1 MWKYHVDNGICQL
14 NLNNSRIFEENTTK
28 TPHTLGLGNHISKMS
43 PVSWH
48 GHISL
53 RSDHDAQDHL

>member
-1 MWKYHVDNGICQL
+1 MWKYRVDNGICQL

-48 GHISL
+48 GHIGL
-53 RSDHDAQDHL
+53 